1 MATNDET
8 ILANATDTET
18 LSRLESLAREAGHAS
33 LRSAANDH
41 SLWGMTVAQAEER
54 LRRSAVLKVTVY
66 QLAHNGACWEHI
78 EGANWSMDLPADQTV
93 AETLLAHGVGGE
105 WPDDDEECV
114 GFSVVDEHGENM
126 LDDDGDWRFVFTARE
141 LRRGKLD
148 E

>member
-1 MATNDET
+1 MAPNKET
-8 ILANATDTET
+8 ILANVTYTET
-18 LSRLESLAREAGHAS
+18 LSRLESLASAAGHAS

-78 EGANWSMDLPADQTV
+78 PGANWSMEIPCDQTV

-105 WPDDDEECV
+105 WPDDDEERVC
-114 GFSVVDEHGENM
+114 FRVVDEHGEDM
-126 LDDDGDWRFVFTARE
+126 LDDDGDWRFVFTAGK